1 MASMKACLEKLS
13 VSQMTIL
20 QEKLGIPVVMSK
32 IDEIIKIICEHK
44 DYKKFCQNERSKDAK
59 KAYQNIM
66 KMTNAKSA
74 DQIRTLQSDFSE
86 KIRQKETQLP
96 LLFIENFISN
106 EKNSL
111 LSLNKINTDQFS
123 NIDNINLVS
132 KSTGIENQ
140 HLGKACDELGVPW
153 KNGFKAS

>member
-132 KSTGIENQ
+132 KSTDIENQ
-140 HLGKACDELGVPW
+140 HLGKVL
-153 KNGFKAS
+153 